1 MRRHEQ
7 LSMHEHCI
15 TLYHA
20 WEQDAYLYMQMEL
33 CQENL
38 ETFVAKRQL
47 INESMVWNILV
58 DLLLALKA
66 LHDSNLIHLD
76 IKLENILI
84 NDNFECKLGDFGLV
98 VDLNNVSVS
107 LLFIVFASISISI
120 YLLFAAKFTS
130 SVRGWFEVHSTG
142 IDEIKIHKGRRH
154 I

>member
-1 MRRHEQ
+1 
-7 LSMHEHCI
+7 MHEHCI

-98 VDLNNVSVS
+98 VDLNNVSVCRFCS
-107 LLFIVFASISISI
+107 L
-120 YLLFAAKFTS
+120 YLHRF
-130 SVRGWFEVHSTG
+130 
-142 IDEIKIHKGRRH
+142 
-154 I
+154 